1 MATKKRMT
9 AQSVVNVKA
18 AVKAHLT
25 PVDDGYT
32 VTLEGRTG
40 KTVTVKDGDGDLVY
54 SSMANA
60 NKSINAHNPIL
71 NVELLPE
78 I

>member
-25 PVDDGYT
+25 PVKDGYT
-32 VTLEGRTG
+32 VTLEGSTG
-40 KTVTVKDGDGDLVY
+40 KTVSVKDADGDLVY
-54 SSMANA
+54 SSMSNA
-60 NKSINAHNPIL
+60 NKSVNAHNPSL
-71 NVELLPE
+71 NVDLQPE

>member
-18 AVKAHLT
+18 AQSAHLN
-25 PVDDGYT
+25 PVQGGYV
-32 VTLEGRTG
+32 VTLIGKTG
-40 KTVTVKDGDGDLVY
+40 KSVSVKDADGDLVY
-54 SSMANA
+54 TSMATA
-60 NKSINAHNPIL
+60 NKSISSHNPAL
-71 NVELLPE
+71 SADLEPE

>member
-25 PVDDGYT
+25 PVEDGYK
-32 VTLEGRTG
+32 VTLEGATG
-40 KTVTVKDGDGDLVY
+40 KTVVVKDGDGDLIY
-54 SSMANA
+54 TSMSNA
-60 NKSINAHNPIL
+60 NKSITAHNPRL
-71 NVELLPE
+71 TADLEPE

>member
-1 MATKKRMT
+1 MAVKKRMT

-18 AVKAHLT
+18 AVNAHLT
-25 PVDDGYT
+25 PVNGGYS
-32 VTLEGRTG
+32 VTLEGKSG
-40 KTVTVKDGDGDLVY
+40 KTVTVKDADGDLVY

-60 NKSINAHNPIL
+60 NKSINAHNPAL
-71 NVELLPE
+71 NVDLLPE

>member
-18 AVKAHLT
+18 ASGAHLNV
-25 PVDDGYT
+25 VDGGYT
-32 VTLEGRTG
+32 VTLTGKTG
-40 KTVTVKDGDGDLVY
+40 KTVNVKDADGDLVY
-54 SSMANA
+54 TSMATA
-60 NKSINAHNPIL
+60 NKSIGSHNPSLI
-71 NVELLPE
+71 VDLLPE

>member
-18 AVKAHLT
+18 AQAAHLT
-25 PVDDGYT
+25 PVDGGYI
-32 VTLEGRTG
+32 VTLVGKTD

-54 SSMANA
+54 TSMASA
-60 NKSINAHNPIL
+60 NKSIGSHNPDL
-71 NVELLPE
+71 NADLKPE

>member
-1 MATKKRMT
+1 MKTKKRMT

-25 PVDDGYT
+25 PVCGGY
-32 VTLEGRTG
+32 VATLEGATG
-40 KTVTVKDGDGDLVY
+40 KTVTVKDADGDLVY
-54 SSMANA
+54 SSMSIA
-60 NKSINAHNPIL
+60 NKSLSAHNPAL
-71 NVELLPE
+71 SADLQPE

>member
-1 MATKKRMT
+1 MTRKRMT

-18 AVKAHLT
+18 AVKAHLIPT
-25 PVDDGYT
+25 EEGYL
-32 VTLEGRTG
+32 VELEGSTG
-40 KTVTVKDGDGDLVY
+40 KRVKIKDGDGDLMY

-60 NKSINAHNPIL
+60 NKSIAAHNPAL
-71 NVELLPE
+71 NANLEPE